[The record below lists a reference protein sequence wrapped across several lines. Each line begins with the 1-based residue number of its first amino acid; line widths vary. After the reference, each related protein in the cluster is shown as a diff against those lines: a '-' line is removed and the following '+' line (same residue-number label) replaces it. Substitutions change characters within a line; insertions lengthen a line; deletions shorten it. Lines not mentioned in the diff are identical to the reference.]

1 MRTNE
6 NSIDHTSANASD
18 IGYIG
23 KIPVR
28 NLWLLLLY
36 ASDLF
41 RHKSIAEQGIEDS
54 PDDVAHLVA
63 EILTHHVELRIRR
76 NLSFGYL
83 PRANDLKR
91 VRGRI
96 DLLRTKR
103 RHLLKRGMIACQ
115 YEELSID
122 TARNRYVAA
131 ALRQL
136 AKLISPQS
144 DWRRQCHLFA
154 TIFEKMGVNREKP
167 AWSEVA
173 TDRIGHH
180 NADDRYMLD
189 AARLVF
195 ELVLPTETTG
205 NRHHISPD
213 RNYQVWKLF
222 EKGVAGF
229 YNVTLS
235 GYGWRT
241 QAGTR
246 MLWPIKTKSSDE
258 IDRIFPNMYT
268 DIILEHQDQRRR
280 IIVDTKFTHIL
291 QKGQWNNESLRS
303 NHLYQIYTYL
313 RSQERSDDPLSLTAS
328 GLLLHPSTGVNV
340 NEFVTIQGHEIR
352 FATVDLAAE
361 TSVIRNQLFRAIGVE
376 NPDT

>member
-1 MRTNE
+1 M
-6 NSIDHTSANASD
+6 
-18 IGYIG
+18 
-23 KIPVR
+23 R

-41 RHKSIAEQGIEDS
+41 RHKSEARHSIEDS
-54 PDDVAHLVA
+54 PDDVANLVA
-63 EILTHHVELRIRR
+63 EILTHHVEVRIRR
-76 NLSFGYL
+76 NLSLGYL
-83 PRANDLKR
+83 SRKDDLKR

-103 RHLLKRGMIACQ
+103 QHLLKRGLIACR
-115 YEELSID
+115 YDELAVD

-136 AKLISPQS
+136 AKLVSIQS
-144 DWRRQCHLFA
+144 GWGHQCHLLA
-154 TIFEKMGVNREKP
+154 AIFEKMGVSREKP

-173 TDRIGHH
+173 ADRIGHH

-195 ELVLPTETTG
+195 ELALPTEMAG

-213 RNYQVWKLF
+213 RDNLPWIRRLF

-235 GYGWRT
+235 RHGWQT
-241 QAGTR
+241 QAGSR
-246 MLWPIKTKSSDE
+246 MLWPIQAKSSDE
-258 IDRIFPNMYT
+258 IDRIFPDMET
-268 DIILEHQDQRRR
+268 DIILEHQDQRKR

-291 QKGQWNNESLRS
+291 KENQWGKETLRS
-303 NHLYQIYTYL
+303 NYLYQIYTYL
-313 RSQERSDDPLSLTAS
+313 RSQEHEDRPLSKTAS
-328 GLLLHPSTGVNV
+328 GLLLHPSAGVEI
-340 NEFVTIQGHEIR
+340 NEFVTIQEHEIR
-352 FATVDLAAE
+352 FATVNLAAE
-361 TSVIRNQLFRAIGVE
+361 TSTIRSQLLRAIGFE
-376 NPDT
+376 SSEARIH